1 MDHLL
6 VATVVSDDVN
16 GTPLCHVCHK
26 STVYWDGDAT
36 PSAYDDHPAT
46 QGAHQLPYG
55 CFSCHMWEFSTDPG
69 VPGVNSTDDL
79 AAGTIHVHG
88 MNKKFVL
95 NEQDGSAGLGQ
106 VSDAFVD
113 GYLENMNFDPADKRC
128 WAETCKS
135 HSNKAY

>member
-1 MDHLL
+1 
-6 VATVVSDDVN
+6 
-16 GTPLCHVCHK
+16 
-26 STVYWDGDAT
+26 
-36 PSAYDDHPAT
+36 
-46 QGAHQLPYG
+46 
-55 CFSCHMWEFSTDPG
+55 MWEFATDPS
-69 VPGVNSTDDL
+69 VPGVNHTDDL

-88 MNKKFVL
+88 MNKRFTL

-128 WAETCKS
+128 WAETCKG